1 MQIKANI
8 PPSYLAQSEMFTL
21 RGNRSPVARLTD
33 ECANHSATLASIGN
47 WNTHGANSFCLTNCI
62 FMSRSSHSKNS
73 MFVIAHVLMFS
84 YGSGLAACMFSL
96 RICPT
101 DGEEKAAT
109 EEKFLNLIGSLSS
122 VKERLDGRKE
132 IVPSKF
138 VEVIETRT
146 RIEKDKEFTPTCGTD
161 DLWPG
166 TYYLKKIDE
175 KLRRF
180 YERK

>member
-1 MQIKANI
+1 M
-8 PPSYLAQSEMFTL
+8 T
-21 RGNRSPVARLTD
+21 
-33 ECANHSATLASIGN
+33 
-47 WNTHGANSFCLTNCI
+47 
-62 FMSRSSHSKNS
+62 S

-132 IVPSKF
+132 IQPSKF

-166 TYYLKKIDE
+166 YILFE
-175 KLRRF
+175 ENRRKV
-180 YERK
+180 ETVL

>member
-1 MQIKANI
+1 MYTASLYSSLVSLLVNV
-8 PPSYLAQSEMFTL
+8 PH
-21 RGNRSPVARLTD
+21 TD
-33 ECANHSATLASIGN
+33 LLNN
-47 WNTHGANSFCLTNCI
+47 
-62 FMSRSSHSKNS
+62 K
-73 MFVIAHVLMFS
+73 VLMFS

-109 EEKFLNLIGSLSS
+109 EKKFLNLIGSLSS
-122 VKERLDGRKE
+122 VKERLEGRKE
-132 IVPSKF
+132 IEPPKF